1 MRKLLEETGNE
12 ARRILA
18 EHRSCL
24 ERIAETLLEREVIQG
39 SELDEMLRRELGTDA
54 EKKEPV
60 TSLT

>member
-1 MRKLLEETGNE
+1 MLLDVRVFVEM
-12 ARRILA
+12 RILA
-18 EHRSCL
+18 EHRTCL

-54 EKKEPV
+54 HKKEPV